1 MSTSETRQLPVVKPP
16 PRKQCAKCPWK
27 TSTNPFDIPGEYCE
41 KKHAGLERT
50 IAQGPNLFGPL
61 RLMACHETKAGKEL
75 VCVGWLV
82 NQLGRGNN
90 LGLRL
95 AVMEKSIDANVQTVG
110 PQHERFE
117 DTLPRVK
124 GRVLLGFRAKT
135 LDKNG
140 EVLEYTDPMPSR
152 REATRYLRK
161 KKSFI
166 SSGFVKLVTCRV
178 YGWRKL
184 CVRN

>member
-1 MSTSETRQLPVVKPP
+1 MSTSERTGQLPVVKPP
-16 PRKQCAKCPWK
+16 PRKQCEKCPWK
-27 TSTNPFDIPGEYCE
+27 TSTNPHDIPNGYCE

-50 IAQGPNLFGPL
+50 IARGPNLFGPL

-75 VCVGWLV
+75 PGVGWLMH
-82 NQLGRGNN
+82 QLGPGNN
-90 LGLRL
+90 IALRL
-95 AVMEKSIDANVQTVG
+95 AVSMKQVDANVRTVG

-117 DTLPRVK
+117 DTLPHVK

-135 LDKNG
+135 LDGKG

-152 REATRYLRK
+152 REAARYLRK

-166 SSGFVKLVTCRV
+166 SRGFAKLVTCRV
-178 YGWRKL
+178 YAWRKL
-184 CVRN
+184 